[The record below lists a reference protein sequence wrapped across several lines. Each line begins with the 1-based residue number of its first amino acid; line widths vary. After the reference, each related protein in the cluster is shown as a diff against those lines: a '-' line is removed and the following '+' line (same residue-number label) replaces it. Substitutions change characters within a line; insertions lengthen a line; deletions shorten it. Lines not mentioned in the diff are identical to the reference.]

1 MQTRIEKDSMG
12 TMELPADALYGATT
26 QRAVLNFPI
35 SGYRFSRPFIRA
47 LGLVKWAAA
56 LANRDLGRLEEKRA
70 QLIAEA
76 AEEIIDGQWDSQFP
90 IDIFQTGSGTSTNM
104 NANEVIA
111 NRCSQ
116 LDGKAIGSKDPVHPN
131 DHVNMGQSSN
141 DVIPTSIH
149 IAAAELVRSELMPA
163 LDHLQQGLEA
173 KAHEFWEVIKIGR
186 THLMDATPVR
196 LGQEFSG
203 YAKQVEYGRLRAGN
217 AIAAVEELALGGT
230 AVGTGLNSHPEFSGK
245 VMGYLWNRTG
255 VAFREARNHFEAQ
268 GAKDGLVEAS
278 GQMRSIAVSL
288 FKIAN
293 DIRLLAS
300 GPRCGLG
307 EIQLPATQPGSSI
320 MPGKVNPVMCES
332 VVQVCAQVFGNDTAV
347 CWGGATG
354 QLELNVMMPVMAH
367 NVLESIRLLSN
378 VARVFQDKCV
388 SGIVANRDRCNELVE
403 LSMAMVTSLAPV
415 IGYDRAAE
423 IAKESAAT
431 GKTVRQICRERQVL
445 SEEQLNRALDPVEM
459 TKPGGAG
466 STGG

>member
-56 LANRDLGRLEEKRA
+56 LANRDLGRLDEKRA

-203 YAKQVEYGRLRAGN
+203 YAKQVEYGKLRAGN

-378 VARVFQDKCV
+378 VAQAFQDKCV
-388 SGIVANRDRCNELVE
+388 DGIVANRDRCKELVE

-423 IAKESAAT
+423 IAKESANT
-431 GKTVRQICRERQVL
+431 GKTVRQICRERQVP
-445 SEEQLNRALDPVEM
+445 EDQLNRALDPVEM
-459 TKPGGAG
+459 TKPGGEGSAG
-466 STGG
+466 G